1 MLDRELLVGPGKK
14 TKPNKE
20 GGSEEWGGEGGGMVD
35 RNSQNSVYS
44 HVYTI
49 PNHKITKKTDISKQH
64 SKQAET
70 GRS

>member
-1 MLDRELLVGPGKK
+1 MLDRELWVGPGTKKK

-20 GGSEEWGGEGGGMVD
+20 GGSEELGGGGGRMVD

-49 PNHKITKKTDISKQH
+49 PNHKITKKKKLT
-64 SKQAET
+64 
-70 GRS
+70 